1 MISLATGPSRGKT
14 RIAFYF
20 SRNFSRL
27 STKQKKL
34 VNFNNFFQIYVLF
47 LVDITVLLLWA
58 SFAGCRWSPTIQS
71 SFVYL
76 YLHSYLYLNL
86 YLNLYI
92 CVVDKTFLVFW
103 RVLPVASWLVTLRS
117 IFFHHRHF
125 HKVSAAHTWR
135 LHLNILS
142 KRWKF

>member
-1 MISLATGPSRGKT
+1 MISLATGPSRGKP

-27 STKQKKL
+27 STKQKISK
-34 VNFNNFFQIYVLF
+34 FQFICQIYVLF

-58 SFAGCRWSPTIQS
+58 SSAGCRWSPTIQS

-76 YLHSYLYLNL
+76 YSYL